1 MSQVLSSGNPA
12 AAAAAASPS
21 LLPRVKGGLFSS
33 RAFSSPAYYA
43 QLEAGKR
50 NCHSDR
56 SMVGPRSKKYLAR
69 LKKLKSGLPDLK
81 QFHRHF
87 FYPLA
92 HPWILFPSSFSD
104 QANPSLVNW
113 KVFKVI

>member
-1 MSQVLSSGNPA
+1 MSQVLSSGNS
-12 AAAAAASPS
+12 AAASAAPS

-56 SMVGPRSKKYLAR
+56 SMVGPRSKKYLAK
-69 LKKLKSGLPDLK
+69 LKKLKSCLPDLK

-87 FYPLA
+87 FTSWRTPGFS
-92 HPWILFPSSFSD
+92 FPP
-104 QANPSLVNW
+104 PSPIKLTHHW
-113 KVFKVI
+113 